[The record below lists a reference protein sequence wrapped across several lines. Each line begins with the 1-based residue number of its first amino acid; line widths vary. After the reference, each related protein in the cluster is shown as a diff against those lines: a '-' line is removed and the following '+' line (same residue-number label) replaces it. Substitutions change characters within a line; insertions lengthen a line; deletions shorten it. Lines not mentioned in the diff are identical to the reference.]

1 MDHQAVLAL
10 FDRQMRVE
18 ARPETAGTTI
28 EHAGRVIRYLGGDQD
43 WNAVIWSDLD
53 PATADET
60 IDGEIRWFGER
71 GLGFE
76 WKHYGHDQPADLAG
90 RLARAGFEPEGEET
104 VMVAAI
110 DELDLDTSPP
120 DGIRFEEIVDPA
132 GVEVLVNV
140 AEKAFGA
147 GIPWLRPRLLAQLAD
162 APENVRMFVAFA
174 GDEAV
179 SSARMDLTP
188 GTAFAGLWGG
198 GTVGQWRGRG
208 IYRALV
214 AHRAR
219 LALALGYAYLQVDA
233 TDQSRPILQRLGFE
247 ALTTTT
253 PFQWSSR

>member
-1 MDHQAVLAL
+1 
-10 FDRQMRVE
+10 MRVE

-53 PATADET
+53 AATADET
-60 IDGEIRWFGER
+60 IAGEIRWFGER
-71 GLGFE
+71 GLDFE

-90 RLARAGFEPEGEET
+90 RLEKAGFEPEGVET

-110 DELDLDTSPP
+110 DELDLGATPP

-132 GVEVLVNV
+132 GVDVLVTV

-147 GIPWLRPRLLAQLAD
+147 GIPWLRPRLLAQLQD
-162 APENVRMFVAFA
+162 APGNVRMFVAFA

-198 GTVGQWRGRG
+198 GTVKEWRGRG

-219 LALALGYAYLQVDA
+219 LALQLGYAYLQVDA